1 MDRRKALLWSR
12 KWRWYE
18 RNTLPWNRAR
28 LHLEFLRREAFARMP
43 VHGNLLECF
52 EEGRLEIGAGTLL
65 EPGCGSPRPVRPV
78 SSSARAAS

>member
-52 EEGRLEIGAGTLL
+52 EEGRLEIGAGPPASGRSS
-65 EPGCGSPRPVRPV
+65 EHRGS
-78 SSSARAAS
+78 A